1 MNKYEMRKA
10 AIKRLKE
17 TVPYAKDLN
26 CYKYTIDGAIEGV
39 FVDIESGFNADNVRE
54 HLIDLLTDDEPFLLP
69 DDVVTYLGYEFAKG
83 PRDADGVLWFSGDM
97 SDSPWGVIEYTF
109 FDGEQW
115 SVSGHDISAPWI
127 PADSIRHAPMRTA
140 TQRED
145 DLVELLRDA
154 AKDYQRER
162 SEVEWQKELYK
173 GLSDHVVSDMMLL
186 PRDDDGEV
194 IHIGDKITYHGLCER
209 HQGKVLEV
217 KGIMSLSE
225 GIDAVVVYD
234 TELVKL
240 YANNCR
246 HYPTVEDVLR
256 EFAIAC
262 EDTGNAGPEIQRLAG
277 EYAKKLQLK
286 EGEDEG

>member
-1 MNKYEMRKA
+1 MKTKREMREA
-10 AIKRLKE
+10 AIERLNEMYKAG
-17 TVPYAKDLN
+17 PY
-26 CYKYTIDGAIEGV
+26 TTQ
-39 FVDIESGFNADNVRE
+39 DIVMALAGDNGWVSRI
-54 HLIDLLTDDEPFLLP
+54 IDLLSDDEPQY
-69 DDVVTYLGYEFAKG
+69 DNDAYAMG
-83 PRDADGVLWFSGDM
+83 PRDADGILWLRGDM

-109 FDGEQW
+109 FDGEEW

-127 PADSIRHAPMRTA
+127 PANSIRHTPMRTA
-140 TQRED
+140 TQRES
-145 DLVELLRDA
+145 DLVELLKDA
-154 AKDYQRER
+154 AKDYQHER

-246 HYPTVEDVLR
+246 HYRKPTVDEILDELEGMRGTGDYEDVIKRCAELGRTLR
-256 EFAIAC
+256 E
-262 EDTGNAGPEIQRLAG
+262 L
-277 EYAKKLQLK
+277 LK
-286 EGEDEG
+286 EGEDEDQA